1 MTDDRARQVVATV
14 MSFFELPDDTIC
26 AWDESGQ
33 VAVLKASDSRNL
45 ETWIRQEDGPDPP
58 GPFWANLAALHR
70 AATALLKRVLEN
82 GHDAA
87 CIGIGRYH
95 PGVEGLARTYA
106 DARAAL
112 SLGKRFH
119 DDSRVHSLDALGIA
133 AFVGLAD
140 EETKVG
146 LARHL
151 LSPLDHESNL
161 LQTLNSYFAADCSP
175 SVTAT
180 QLGIHRNTL
189 SYRLAK
195 IANLTGLDPRCF
207 DDAVQM
213 RVALVLRS
221 LEIVNQDEP
230 CPRV

>member
-1 MTDDRARQVVATV
+1 
-14 MSFFELPDDTIC
+14 
-26 AWDESGQ
+26 
-33 VAVLKASDSRNL
+33 VLKASDSRNL

-58 GPFWANLAALHR
+58 APSWANLAALHR
-70 AATALLKRVLEN
+70 AAGALLERVRDN
-82 GHDAA
+82 GYECA
-87 CIGIGRYH
+87 CIGVGRYH
-95 PGVEGLARTYA
+95 PGVEGLARSYA

-112 SLGKRFH
+112 SLGQRFH
-119 DDSRVHSLDALGIA
+119 ADSRVHSLDALGIA

-140 EETKVG
+140 EDTKVS

-151 LSPLDHESNL
+151 LSPLDHEANL
-161 LQTLNSYFAADCSP
+161 LQTLNAFFAADCCP
-175 SVTAT
+175 SVTAAR
-180 QLGIHRNTL
+180 LDIHRNTL

-221 LEIVNQDEP
+221 LEAASPE
-230 CPRV
+230 